1 MVGLSLW
8 QNGRFW
14 HHPELRGFKPRRWQF
29 LYTENC
35 LEQTKILKKRLG
47 MVHFNTKRKCRKVSS
62 GDSFLKMVADDD
74 DDETFTCF
82 PYCSN
87 HSILFTICTKTSLLI
102 SISVVFIVS
111 ISKSIYV
118 CVCENNIFSQSII

>member
-1 MVGLSLW
+1 MAERSLLAS
-8 QNGRFW
+8 
-14 HHPELRGFKPRRWQF
+14 PRGPRVQTQTLAI

-82 PYCSN
+82 PYFSN
-87 HSILFTICTKTSLLI
+87 HSILFT
-102 SISVVFIVS
+102 F
-111 ISKSIYV
+111 
-118 CVCENNIFSQSII
+118 